1 MQEIKARYSFL
12 AGPKDEDLVADPPKG
27 AEFRHGKLK
36 IRDKVVVIDRLTIFT
51 DGIAVDTASST
62 DDSDLFLDDLAEWAK
77 ITLPKALVH
86 GPRYYLSHIE
96 LKMSRRLEAYVPFF
110 QPIGEKITNFLNSYG
125 IKVPRYEATALNLYF
140 DQSGKTNPQP
150 GVFYI
155 DHRQGIP
162 YSEDLWF
169 SQAPLKTL
177 DHIRLLRSWRVRS
190 IVSLIRSPVSPSS
203 YFHG

>member
-1 MQEIKARYSFL
+1 M
-12 AGPKDEDLVADPPKG
+12 
-27 AEFRHGKLK
+27 
-36 IRDKVVVIDRLTIFT
+36 VIDRLTIFT

-125 IKVPRYEATALNLYF
+125 IKVPRYEATALNLYL

-155 DHRQGIP
+155 DHETRHSLQRGSLVFASAI
-162 YSEDLWF
+162 EDARSHSVAKGVGELG
-169 SQAPLKTL
+169 
-177 DHIRLLRSWRVRS
+177 RL
-190 IVSLIRSPVSPSS
+190 
-203 YFHG
+203 FH